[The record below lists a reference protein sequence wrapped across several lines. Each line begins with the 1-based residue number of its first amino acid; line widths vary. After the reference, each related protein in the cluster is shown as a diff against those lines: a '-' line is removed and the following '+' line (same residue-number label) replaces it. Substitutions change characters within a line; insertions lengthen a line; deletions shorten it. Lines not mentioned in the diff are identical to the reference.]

1 MAGIRPVGGQGA
13 RGKKVAMPSP
23 QELLGRMGA
32 PYGFGPRQ
40 TTGIS
45 KLMGGSFD
53 PFAGIP
59 VAASGGEGFETISL
73 IRSKQSLDHYIPDVD
88 RTTSQNLAGT
98 PLSPGGN
105 YGDYYYV
112 DDQGNFVDTSIYR
125 QSYDVDDDTGELI
138 IPGESGPQQGESN
151 APAPI
156 TVVPTSTINPKR
168 PRTVA
173 AGYDKGRETL
183 TVIFRDGTFYNYY
196 EVSATEWNAFKANV
210 SKGRYIYSVLD
221 YHPRGPADVGSVP
234 EYARRAL
241 YRMARAGQVVQKGQK
256 QFTPEKGLHK
266 PSRRK

>member
-138 IPGESGPQQGESN
+138 IPGE
-151 APAPI
+151 I
-156 TVVPTSTINPKR
+156 
-168 PRTVA
+168 
-173 AGYDKGRETL
+173 GRAH
-183 TVIFRDGTFYNYY
+183 V
-196 EVSATEWNAFKANV
+196 
-210 SKGRYIYSVLD
+210 
-221 YHPRGPADVGSVP
+221 
-234 EYARRAL
+234 
-241 YRMARAGQVVQKGQK
+241 
-256 QFTPEKGLHK
+256 
-266 PSRRK
+266 